1 MLARP
6 WPWIMILGEG
16 RKKDTHKERAAAEH
30 PEGDVIIPIKSWT
43 HLALPAASRQR
54 NSSEAG
60 GGGARH
66 ASTCTSC
73 KGLMRKKRKLAA
85 GGDLSKR
92 PPPAAHA
99 TFDDGQAR
107 PLLTRSPPCLA
118 THTALTA
125 SPGVSGK
132 GQRLIN

>member
-1 MLARP
+1 MDHD
-6 WPWIMILGEG
+6 LGG
-16 RKKDTHKERAAAEH
+16 RGKKKTHTERAAAEH

-60 GGGARH
+60 GKARH

-73 KGLMRKKRKLAA
+73 KGLMRKKKEKLAA

-99 TFDDGQAR
+99 TFDDGQAT
-107 PLLTRSPPCLA
+107 LDSLAALPCH
-118 THTALTA
+118 TH
-125 SPGVSGK
+125 SVDREPGG
-132 GQRLIN
+132 